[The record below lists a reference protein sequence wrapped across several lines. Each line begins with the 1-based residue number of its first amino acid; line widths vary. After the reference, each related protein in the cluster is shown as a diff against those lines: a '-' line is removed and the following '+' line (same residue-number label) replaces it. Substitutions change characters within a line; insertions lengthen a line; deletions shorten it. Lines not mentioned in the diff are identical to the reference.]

1 MIVITVIR
9 KPVEGTV
16 AANALKWGCG
26 GMNIDGTR
34 IEHTEDF
41 SGMKGRSSLKLNVIR
56 AGEDEASWKV
66 RVQSGPEQQAA
77 LAKLQNF
84 GRFPA
89 NMILCPESAVALD
102 EHSGFSKSPSTY
114 TRSVA
119 SGNVNAYSKGI
130 GQDAGV
136 EALNYADSGGA
147 SRFFKVV
154 GS

>member
-1 MIVITVIR
+1 MIVITLAR

-16 AANALKWGCG
+16 AGNALKWGCG

-56 AGEDEASWKV
+56 AGEDEEAWKIRV
-66 RVQSGPEQQAA
+66 RSGPEQQAA

-89 NMILCPESAVALD
+89 NIVLSPETARALD
-102 EHSGFSKSPSTY
+102 DQSGVSKSPSTY

-136 EALNYADSGGA
+136 EALNYGDEGGA
-147 SRFFKVV
+147 SRYFKVV
-154 GS
+154 KP